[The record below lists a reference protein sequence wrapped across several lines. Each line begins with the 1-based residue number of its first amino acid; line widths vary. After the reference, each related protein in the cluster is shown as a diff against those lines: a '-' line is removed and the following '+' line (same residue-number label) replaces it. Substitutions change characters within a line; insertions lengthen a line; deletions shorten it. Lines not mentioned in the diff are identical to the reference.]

1 MVVYPSCRTLPSS
14 PPQGWQLESSWEDY
28 GGAGLWPSAKR
39 KVSWR
44 GLWGNSGA
52 LKKCPTATQTICTG
66 YSRKF
71 YWDLNLALLYADH
84 FGKTAPPPKTRKW
97 VRKRMEFPS
106 LSQQNR
112 DLKAP
117 GLNWNKW
124 VHYISFN
131 LYLHVLHSEFK
142 QWQSP
147 KTPLLWEES
156 EFKMTMDLWVF
167 SQRKLTWILP
177 FYLLKN
183 YILVPVSICC

>member
-1 MVVYPSCRTLPSS
+1 MQSHCQHNHELLCGVLSTSWKNNS
-14 PPQGWQLESSWEDY
+14 ELEFFPTARFINALTTEV
-28 GGAGLWPSAKR
+28 GQKKR
-39 KVSWR
+39 KW
-44 GLWGNSGA
+44 A
-52 LKKCPTATQTICTG
+52 
-66 YSRKF
+66 
-71 YWDLNLALLYADH
+71 
-84 FGKTAPPPKTRKW
+84 
-97 VRKRMEFPS
+97 RKRMEFPS

-142 QWQSP
+142 QPQSP

-156 EFKMTMDLWVF
+156 EFKMTMDLWGF
-167 SQRKLTWILP
+167 SPRKLTWILP